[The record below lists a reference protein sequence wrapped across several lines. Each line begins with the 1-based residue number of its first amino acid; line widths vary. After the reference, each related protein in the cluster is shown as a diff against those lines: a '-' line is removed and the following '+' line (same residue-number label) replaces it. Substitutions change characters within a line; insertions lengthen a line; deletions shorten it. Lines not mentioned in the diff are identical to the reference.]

1 MKNMITLKH
10 LSKDYGNGKG
20 IFDVTVNIRK
30 GEVFGIVGVN
40 GAGKTTTLRLLMG
53 FLKASQGRA
62 QIAGLD
68 VWKDAA
74 EIKKLVGYVPG
85 EIAFPDTKSG
95 QTFLKLQLDLL
106 KEQKKHNKRVN
117 ELIQKLKIDLTA
129 DIKRMSKGM
138 KQKVALVCAFMTNAD
153 VLLLD
158 EPTTGLDPVM
168 RDVFIDLVKD
178 AKKRGT
184 TIIMSSHMFN
194 ELEPTCDRI
203 AFLKAGK
210 IVEVLDKKKIEQLH
224 HYQQFEIEFES
235 IEDYRDF
242 KQLGFKERSSN
253 DERQILTVSI
263 YDTQVSKLLRELSNI
278 EIKNVSISR
287 TGLDHYF
294 ADELASN

>member
-53 FLKASQGRA
+53 FLKASEGRA

-210 IVEVLDKKKIEQLH
+210 IIEVLDKKKIEELH

-235 IEDYRDF
+235 SEDYHEF

-263 YDTQVSKLLRELSNI
+263 YDTQVSKLLKELSNI
-278 EIKNVSISR
+278 EIQNVSISR
-287 TGLDHYF
+287 MGLDHYF

>member
-1 MKNMITLKH
+1 M
-10 LSKDYGNGKG
+10 
-20 IFDVTVNIRK
+20 
-30 GEVFGIVGVN
+30 
-40 GAGKTTTLRLLMG
+40 
-53 FLKASQGRA
+53 
-62 QIAGLD
+62 
-68 VWKDAA
+68 
-74 EIKKLVGYVPG
+74 
-85 EIAFPDTKSG
+85 
-95 QTFLKLQLDLL
+95 
-106 KEQKKHNKRVN
+106 
-117 ELIQKLKIDLTA
+117 KIDLTA

-210 IVEVLDKKKIEQLH
+210 IIEVLDKKKIEELH

-235 IEDYRDF
+235 IEDYHEF

-263 YDTQVSKLLRELSNI
+263 YDTQVSKLLKELSNI
-278 EIKNVSISR
+278 EIQNVSISR
-287 TGLDHYF
+287 MGLDHYF

>member
-53 FLKASQGRA
+53 FLKASEGRA

-106 KEQKKHNKRVN
+106 KEQKK
-117 ELIQKLKIDLTA
+117 T
-129 DIKRMSKGM
+129 
-138 KQKVALVCAFMTNAD
+138 
-153 VLLLD
+153 
-158 EPTTGLDPVM
+158 
-168 RDVFIDLVKD
+168 
-178 AKKRGT
+178 
-184 TIIMSSHMFN
+184 
-194 ELEPTCDRI
+194 
-203 AFLKAGK
+203 
-210 IVEVLDKKKIEQLH
+210 
-224 HYQQFEIEFES
+224 
-235 IEDYRDF
+235 
-242 KQLGFKERSSN
+242 
-253 DERQILTVSI
+253 
-263 YDTQVSKLLRELSNI
+263 
-278 EIKNVSISR
+278 
-287 TGLDHYF
+287 
-294 ADELASN
+294 

>member
-106 KEQKKHNKRVN
+106 KEQKKNNKRVN

-278 EIKNVSISR
+278 EIQNVSISR

>member
-53 FLKASQGRA
+53 FLKASEGRA

-210 IVEVLDKKKIEQLH
+210 IIEVLDKKKIEELH

-235 IEDYRDF
+235 IEDYHEF

-263 YDTQVSKLLRELSNI
+263 YDTQVSKLLKELSNI
-278 EIKNVSISR
+278 EIQNVSISR
-287 TGLDHYF
+287 MGLDHYF